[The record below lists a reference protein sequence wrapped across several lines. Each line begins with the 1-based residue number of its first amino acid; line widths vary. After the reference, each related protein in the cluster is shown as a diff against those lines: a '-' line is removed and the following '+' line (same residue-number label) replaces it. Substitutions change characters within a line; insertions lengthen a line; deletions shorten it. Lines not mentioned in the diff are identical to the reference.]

1 MSCVIKAKRK
11 STYRGCNPLPKE
23 EEKIDYILCD
33 VDSVITKERMLFTN
47 SQITAWNPDSTGA
60 YLPST
65 TICHLKNR
73 GFTVL

>member
-1 MSCVIKAKRK
+1 MAKRK

-33 VDSVITKERMLFTN
+33 VNDVISKERMEYVGP
-47 SQITAWNPDSTGA
+47 QIRPWNPASTGA

-65 TICHLKNR
+65 TVCWLKRR
-73 GFTVL
+73 GFVVA